1 MDRYDEMIVFLRVVE
16 MRSFRKAAETLG
28 IPASTASDVVKRTES
43 RLKVKLLERTTRV
56 VAPTPDGEQ
65 WYERCLRIVHELEDA
80 EASFGLGQPEG
91 RLRIDVHGTLARHFL
106 MPKIPA
112 FIAAYPKLELIL
124 SEGDRLVD
132 LVREGID
139 CVVRVGVP
147 ADSDLA
153 ARRLGELREITVASP
168 DYLGRHGT
176 PRTLDELDGHH
187 VVGFLSSATGRPMP
201 LYFTIGQHEV
211 ERILPATLLTTGA
224 ETMVSAARL
233 GLGIIQVPR
242 YRLADDLMA
251 GRLVEILADTPP
263 SPSPVSVLYPR
274 HRQLSP
280 RVRAFLQWVGT
291 IDFSN

>member
-1 MDRYDEMIVFLRVVE
+1 M
-16 MRSFRKAAETLG
+16 
-28 IPASTASDVVKRTES
+28 
-43 RLKVKLLERTTRV
+43 
-56 VAPTPDGEQ
+56 
-65 WYERCLRIVHELEDA
+65 
-80 EASFGLGQPEG
+80 
-91 RLRIDVHGTLARHFL
+91 
-106 MPKIPA
+106 
-112 FIAAYPKLELIL
+112 
-124 SEGDRLVD
+124 
-132 LVREGID
+132 
-139 CVVRVGVP
+139 
-147 ADSDLA
+147 
-153 ARRLGELREITVASP
+153 TVASP

-211 ERILPATLLTTGA
+211 ERILPAALLTTGA